1 VRAVVQRVSAASV
14 EIDGKTVAKVG
25 VGLALLVG
33 IHRDDTRDDAR
44 KLADRIAGMRVFN
57 DADGKINLALKA
69 VEGEVVAVSNFTVYG
84 DASQRRPSFT
94 QSARFE
100 QGNELFDRFVEELRA
115 LGVVVHTGVFGGDM
129 RVTICNDGPVTL
141 VVDSR

>member
-1 VRAVVQRVSAASV
+1 MRAVVQRVSAASV
-14 EIDGKTVAKVG
+14 EIDGKTVAKIG

-94 QSARFE
+94 LSAGFE
-100 QGNELFDRFVEELRA
+100 QGSELFDRFVEELRA

-141 VVDSR
+141 VVDTR

>member
-1 VRAVVQRVSAASV
+1 MRAVVQRVSAASV